1 MVQSNRA
8 QRTLLI
14 CMHRWKPPRVRCRRL
29 RTSTTDQK
37 RPLGDLR
44 AANRQDSIDAPA
56 MVGSSISRHQEINF
70 FGPQYVSHC
79 SLWTISE
86 RNGTQT
92 AACRIYVPNLV
103 CLSPSKRPPGAGH
116 CCPLGSPI
124 GAIYELLVYSY
135 DHDCT
140 AAARVQALPYTLPQR
155 ASQQGQ
161 HAAQRVAVPAL
172 ARVASHRS

>member
-1 MVQSNRA
+1 MANRGIA

-29 RTSTTDQK
+29 RTSNSDQK
-37 RPLGDLR
+37 RPQGDLGTT
-44 AANRQDSIDAPA
+44 NRQVSTDAPA

-103 CLSPSKRPPGAGH
+103 CLSPSKRPPRG
-116 CCPLGSPI
+116 PLLPSGSPI